1 MCICVSLCKK
11 GKVLMIYAK
20 ICMHSRSHKYCEK
33 KIFKKWSRFSP
44 QIAYGMYVGLCRA
57 IWYIFLSSLRY
68 LAICSIQ
75 ELKNAKSICNKG
87 YNSYFWLSARKDQ
100 PTNGDRER
108 EKKIEFSI
116 NLIHSTI
123 YGLQF
128 CDLHQIAVRFCCC
141 CCLLWSLALDYY
153 VCRYWCMYVVQNGSF
168 VGFANEMCYAYN
180 ISINMI

>member
-20 ICMHSRSHKYCEK
+20 ICTHSRSHKYCEK

-100 PTNGDRER
+100 PTNGDTER
-108 EKKIEFSI
+108 KKNWIFDQFDSLDHLWFAVLWFASDSSSI
-116 NLIHSTI
+116 LLLLLFVMIF
-123 YGLQF
+123 GL
-128 CDLHQIAVRFCCC
+128 R
-141 CCLLWSLALDYY
+141 LL
-153 VCRYWCMYVVQNGSF
+153 CM
-168 VGFANEMCYAYN
+168 
-180 ISINMI
+180 